1 MVREP
6 ETSSSRGKR
15 AASRAPARERRSSLT
30 LGDDHDITQE
40 QFMEMVRERPEWVYE
55 CIIDFI
61 EKNELSEQEKN
72 AMESVKNQTL
82 QGELLKTQERL
93 SSLEQELDEVKTTR
107 DMFANE
113 LAQNTVRQ
121 SRQVNFDGPG
131 NCKQKTAK
139 IPDPPMLTDGKEPRF
154 DDWMLLMTQKLEA
167 NSDHFDTPQLR
178 RAYVASRCDGKA
190 RKHITPR
197 LRTDASNRYEDSDN
211 MLEHL
216 STIYDDP
223 NRVTTAKNQFRS
235 LYMKTSNKFHDFLS
249 EFLYLVAEAGIAE
262 EDWKDEL
269 YHHITTELQKLTM
282 VEKIKGG
289 SFNEFSSA
297 CSQTANYLEIINHRH
312 QQNRT
317 FNPSS
322 GSRSSAAKGT
332 TLTDSLIKKED
343 DADKH
348 NQLLHQGK
356 CFTCFQ
362 HGHVSRDCPKKKMV
376 DTEIKK
382 LEEMVDDKLVAPMGG
397 QSDGS
402 GDSKNV

>member
-15 AASRAPARERRSSLT
+15 AASRAPERGRRSSLT

-40 QFMEMVRERPEWVYE
+40 QFMEMVRERPEWVYGR
-55 CIIDFI
+55 IIDFI

-121 SRQVNFDGPG
+121 SRQANFDGPD
-131 NCKQKTAK
+131 NRKQKTTK

-167 NSDHFDTPQLR
+167 NSDHFDTRQLR

-197 LRTDASNRYEDSDN
+197 LRTDASNRYEDSDD

-216 STIYDDP
+216 RTIYDDP
-223 NRVTTAKNQFRS
+223 NRVTIAKNQFRS
-235 LYMKTSNKFHDFLS
+235 LYMKTGDKFHDFLS
-249 EFLYLVAEAGIAE
+249 EFLYLAAEAGVAE

-269 YHHITTELQKLTM
+269 YHRLTTELQKLTM
-282 VEKIKGG
+282 VEKIKEG
-289 SFNEFSSA
+289 SFNEFSSS

-312 QQNRT
+312 QRNRAFT
-317 FNPSS
+317 PSS
-322 GSRSSAAKGT
+322 NRGSTAKGT
-332 TLTDSLIKKED
+332 TLTDSPVKKEED
-343 DADKH
+343 TDYR
-348 NQLLHQGK
+348 NQLLKQGK

-362 HGHVSRDCPKKKMV
+362 HGHLSRDCPKKKMV

-382 LEEMVDDKLVAPMGG
+382 LEGMVDDNLAVSMGG
-397 QSDGS
+397 RSDGP
-402 GDSKNV
+402 GDSKNA